1 MFNPKLIF
9 ILLILIVLLSSCSYL
24 LQPTTGFDRRRVAR
38 SYGKIVAQTN
48 PDCENCNDTFL
59 VEKKNGCI
67 ITLIIKYD
75 GKVEVIDY

>member
-1 MFNPKLIF
+1 MKKITLA
-9 ILLILIVLLSSCSYL
+9 LLSASLFLSACSTL
-24 LQPTTGFDRRRVAR
+24 LQPTTCFDRRRVAK

-48 PDCENCNDTFL
+48 PDCENCTDTFL

-75 GKVEVIDY
+75 GRVEVIDY